1 MAQQQRKITR
11 QRATGVDE
19 KAGLF
24 GTGSKTW
31 IWNIDTGG
39 RDVTLEDLWKLFP
52 DFLPGY
58 TEAGFVVDDVD
69 MTENGAGTDFRLVSQ
84 SWRRLETENPL
95 EEPFR
100 ITGMESLEVMVPA
113 YKDFDGKVLQTTA
126 GEPLLGM
133 TRPVKVW
140 RFTGAKNLAG
150 IPAWLAQYGK
160 ATNADTVRIGTV
172 AIPPNCL
179 QLAAVRIGDEDD
191 SARIG
196 GRKIIFRPMEIEFW
210 WNPETWTTDVL
221 NMGFYELVTY
231 TQQPPRSEG
240 VVALGGEPAKGKTYT
255 IPVRMQNNGTPVDS
269 PQFLNAEGQRF
280 RDKDGKVKSLLKS
293 NEIIVLHFNM
303 FERLPFRKLMR

>member
-1 MAQQQRKITR
+1 MKRKITR
-11 QRATGVDE
+11 ERAHGTDQN
-19 KAGLF
+19 AGLF
-24 GTGSKTW
+24 DTGSKVW
-31 IWNIDTGG
+31 LWNIDTAGNQ
-39 RDVTLEDLWKLFP
+39 DLQIEDLWKLWD

-58 TEAGFVVDDVD
+58 VEGGWVVDNVD
-69 MTENGAGTDFRLVSQ
+69 LKENGAGTDFRIVSQ
-84 SWRRLETENPL
+84 SWRRLETDNPL
-95 EEPFR
+95 EIPFK
-100 ITGMESLEVMVPA
+100 ITGMESLEMMVPA

-150 IPAWLAQYGK
+150 IPAWLADYGK
-160 ATNADTVRIGTV
+160 ATNADTIRIGTV
-172 AIPPNCL
+172 PIPPNCL

-191 SARIG
+191 STKIG

-221 NMGFYELVTY
+221 NMGFYELQEFTV
-231 TQQPPRSEG
+231 QPPRAAG
-240 VVALGGEPAKGKTYT
+240 VTELGGNPGKGVTYKL
-255 IPVRMQNNGTPVDS
+255 PVRMQNNGTPVDS
-269 PQFLNAEGQRF
+269 PQFLNNAGQRF
-280 RDKDGKVKSLLKS
+280 RDKDGKVRSLLKA